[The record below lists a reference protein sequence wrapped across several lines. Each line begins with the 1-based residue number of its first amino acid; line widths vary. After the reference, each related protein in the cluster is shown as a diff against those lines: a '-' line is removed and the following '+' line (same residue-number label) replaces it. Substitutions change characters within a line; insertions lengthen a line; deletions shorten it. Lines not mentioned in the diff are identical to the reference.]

1 MQGGVDRGVV
11 KVDRLRDEHEQQPD
25 NEHEHVEEEQPA
37 SKVEQTSNTRPKRT
51 YTHKQTHT
59 HTHTYT
65 YTHIHKF
72 CRTRLSFLVIY
83 LVWPPGRTTPNEAYS
98 LADLGPDSQ
107 KNLRKNPK
115 FIISFS

>member
-59 HTHTYT
+59 HI
-65 YTHIHKF
+65 HIHAQVLPHTPF
-72 CRTRLSFLVIY
+72 LSCDLPRVASRPDHPQRG
-83 LVWPPGRTTPNEAYS
+83 LQLSGPGARFTKKS
-98 LADLGPDSQ
+98 
-107 KNLRKNPK
+107 
-115 FIISFS
+115 